1 MGLSDNQT
9 IKVVDNETI
18 RQSDNKTT
26 IFEPKIVAFCCNW
39 CSYPAADGAGV
50 ARLQYPTNIRIVRV
64 MCGGRV
70 TPALVLKAFELGAD
84 GVIVATCHF
93 EDCHYIFG
101 ARKAADVHKITER
114 LVEMLGIEKERLRLD
129 WISSAETT
137 KFAKVAHEFTE
148 VVRNLGPS
156 SIKKE
161 IRISD
166 YQEISE

>member
-1 MGLSDNQT
+1 MKPSNHQT
-9 IKVVDNETI
+9 IQPSN
-18 RQSDNKTT
+18 RG
-26 IFEPKIVAFCCNW
+26 FEPKIVAYCCNW

-50 ARLQYPTNIRIVRV
+50 ARLQYPSNLKIIRV

-84 GVIVATCHF
+84 GVLVATCHF

-129 WISSAETT
+129 WISAAETA
-137 KFAKVAHEFTE
+137 KFARVAKEFTE
-148 VVRNLGPS
+148 VIYKLGPS
-156 SIKKE
+156 PIRKKNKMGNPNYDASKNSIDRPKE
-161 IRISD
+161 L
-166 YQEISE
+166 